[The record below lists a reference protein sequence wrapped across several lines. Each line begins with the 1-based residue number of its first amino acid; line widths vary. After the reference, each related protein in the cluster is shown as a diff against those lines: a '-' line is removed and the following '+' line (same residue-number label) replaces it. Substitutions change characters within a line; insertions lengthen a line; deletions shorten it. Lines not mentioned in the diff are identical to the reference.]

1 MRFAGPGIRE
11 TETLAIDGLPSDF
24 WQQRAAM
31 AAQLPLGVDL
41 FFVAAQHV
49 VALPRTTRLLES

>member
-1 MRFAGPGIRE
+1 
-11 TETLAIDGLPSDF
+11 L
-24 WQQRAAM
+24 
-31 AAQLPLGVDL
+31 AAQLPLGIDL